1 MLKTQILDLQKFV
14 IDLKVFSE
22 FAFKFV
28 SSLIRNNQW
37 NAQSGCF
44 TEIDCQKLSKGLEKA
59 LSEPIMMISKEK
71 NFFDPGDEKI
81 EPSFEI
87 FCQNCNLQRAG
98 SNFKRNG
105 SVSPEIQIDDGGSN
119 RNYNFQDRNLK
130 KTVAKRDSIVSPKKK
145 WSQSQYYR
153 DKLRKISG
161 PHNWEVYSPEI
172 SKPARDMMHSGSDP
186 NLYHPTSPGVED
198 SKTATDVASP
208 SILNKKNTPAH
219 KTSPMLEPADLVRSV
234 FSTSNNPEPQIP
246 PSTNPA
252 LAPSPNQPYRL
263 MKVPQS
269 KKLSRAHL
277 SSFSR
282 V

>member
-1 MLKTQILDLQKFV
+1 LDLQKFV
-14 IDLKVFSE
+14 IDLKTFSG
-22 FAFKFV
+22 FAVKFV

-44 TEIDCQKLSKGLEKA
+44 TEMDCQMLSKGLEKA

-87 FCQNCNLQRAG
+87 FCQNCNLPRAAV
-98 SNFKRNG
+98 NFKRNR
-105 SVSPEIQIDDGGSN
+105 SVSPEIQIEDGGNNSY
-119 RNYNFQDRNLK
+119 YNFQDFNSK
-130 KTVAKRDSIVSPKKK
+130 KTLAKRASILSPKKK

-153 DKLRKISG
+153 DKIRKISV
-161 PHNWEVYSPEI
+161 PHNWEVYSPEK
-172 SKPARDMMHSGSDP
+172 SKPARDMMHSGSDL
-186 NLYHPTSPGVED
+186 NLYHPISPRVEN
-198 SKTATDVASP
+198 SYTATDVASL
-208 SILNKKNTPAH
+208 SILNKNNTPAH

-252 LAPSPNQPYRL
+252 LAPTPNQPYRL
-263 MKVPQS
+263 IKVPQS
-269 KKLSRAHL
+269 KKLSQAHL
-277 SSFSR
+277 SSFNR